1 MVRREVPRKADDL
14 LEDQFRV
21 REEDRERFAG
31 QTVQTTP
38 ELIQTPP
45 SLLLSNFST
54 CMTAIIIAPEHHGML
69 PCFYRCFFLLW
80 MSLLFHA
87 AINEKLSLGKDK
99 QLIPN

>member
-14 LEDQFRV
+14 FEVQSRV

-31 QTVQTTP
+31 QTVQITP

-45 SLLLSNFST
+45 SLLLSNFNA
-54 CMTAIIIAPEHHGML
+54 CMTEAPEHHGML
-69 PCFYRCFFLLW
+69 PCFYHCFFLLW
-80 MSLLFHA
+80 MSLLFPA
-87 AINEKLSLGKDK
+87 ATNKKLSLGKGK